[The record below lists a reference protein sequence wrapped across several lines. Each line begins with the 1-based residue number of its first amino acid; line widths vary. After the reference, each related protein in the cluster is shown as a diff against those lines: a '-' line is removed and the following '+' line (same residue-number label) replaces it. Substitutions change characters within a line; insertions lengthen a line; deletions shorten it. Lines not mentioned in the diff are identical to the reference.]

1 MHTFNLDIDVES
13 FWINFSDL
21 KGAMEESIPFPL
33 DCITYKCN
41 KCNKQLFLPKNGE
54 LYLDE
59 VESPISAI
67 LTKEKEQLEEIHL
80 RSCSNGLL
88 QLDEEV
94 GLPENILIFM
104 RKNNVDVI
112 KSFNI
117 ASEDYKPILVV
128 QSCTVLHNPVMV
140 LYQRNGSKNYTYFRL
155 ITKNFDSILNVNPDQ
170 HDQTDIEGVID
181 EESALSMQQNLPR
194 LTGGGRKILQDFR
207 YICQWCSPEYLAK
220 KNRGRFREIRNYR
233 DHFRKYHEDTHP
245 FSEFLNKVERD
256 DPKWFC
262 KLCRQK
268 ISLGNQLRH
277 QIICRPMRYQYEKAK
292 RGDKMSE
299 SSSTSEDLPSTSQHK
314 SDDESKDSEED
325 DSSESSG
332 NIIPPKKSKGNKV
345 SSDEE
350 KDESELAKGVSNF
363 IKRPGFSQFIVDTV
377 VRTLKESSSVPG
389 PAESSI
395 STQPKGPTDSSIPI
409 TETIET
415 SDSSIQTTE
424 TMALSRSS
432 NPTTETIVTSD
443 SSIPITETMEPSGSS
458 NPTTGPTV
466 PSASTGQQQ
475 LRDEINLE
483 PPNENIYDFQ
493 PESKEDAT
501 AESKE
506 VNSDND
512 EEEIDGCVKWWMA
525 IKEKNIYKTEV
536 DCPLQIFLDT
546 DSQEF
551 KDTIIQNYK
560 IHQKRKEDLDREMKH
575 LESGE
580 AKFHQFN
587 EDDQLYL
594 DQFIDYVK
602 NHSTKDILNIFSSEY
617 EMHGVQKGAKAT
629 TAQQYSYRIIE
640 FFNFLSE
647 RFRGFHLSWFFD
659 YKQEIAKRTTDGNLT
674 FDYFLPSKALVTE
687 FIKSFKYG
695 SNPAANCGIRMFA
708 LKKLFEMLI
717 KEYEE
722 HVDCFEGSFVER
734 KEAVEALVS
743 RLRSLNADICPSG
756 AIKHISIASN
766 KNHRKILAEQV
777 KRCPQKSL
785 EKVMKGVSEYLMS
798 SDYNYEKEILFK
810 LAYEKEKKP
819 TSREYIQSTNWLI
832 EQLICIGGNR
842 PCSLLGLT
850 VGDWQNR
857 KEGFCPFNQTEEN
870 EMIVEDAQYDSRK
883 VLKNP
888 YQKPKGSD
896 NDEPTGVIVESKSDK
911 VAVGPPCYIWL
922 PNELQDLVQAHSMMS
937 SKFFGQK
944 TDVTHPHTLLF
955 LNSKGRP
962 IRQIECKHFKS
973 YIGLPI
979 TAYDFRRSL
988 STFCFESKNEDI
1000 KNAEPSVLRHRKET
1014 GWAYYFQKHSEN
1026 VEFVNIQYALKNNLA
1041 QASDDEVSNYFSKLR
1056 EKAADQEWELN
1067 QKRNDKAAALS
1078 REVKDLEEKSIHDSK
1093 KKTGRYW
1100 ILPNE
1105 YRDFVQAV
1113 DIVID
1118 AATEI
1123 QKQDKCTDFDQL
1135 LLYVPGASNGGYF
1148 PPTKIWWRDMCRIL
1162 FGLNTE
1168 AGDLMRE
1175 AELDVYHGVPFA
1187 INTGRKKI
1195 QLEREKNKGDFEEYS
1210 VIGNYWRDKIREE
1223 VKTTVKKCEQ
1233 RPRFVF
1239 NQNDWEYFKS
1249 M

>member
-21 KGAMEESIPFPL
+21 KRAMEESIPLPL
-33 DCITYKCN
+33 DCITYRCN

-59 VESPISAI
+59 VKSPISAI

-80 RSCSNGLL
+80 RSCANGQL

-112 KSFNI
+112 NSFNI
-117 ASEDYKPILVV
+117 ASEEYKPILVV
-128 QSCTVLHNPVMV
+128 KSCTVLHNPVMV

-170 HDQTDIEGVID
+170 SEQMDSVLD
-181 EESALSMQQNLPR
+181 EESALTMQQNLPR
-194 LTGGGRKILQDFR
+194 LTGGGRKILQDYR
-207 YICQWCSPEYLAK
+207 YICQWCTPETLAK

-233 DHFRKYHEDTHP
+233 DHFRKYHEDNHP
-245 FSEFLNKVERD
+245 FSEFLNKVERN
-256 DPKWFC
+256 DPTWFC

-277 QIICRPMRYQYEKAK
+277 QIICRPMKWQYEKAK

-299 SSSTSEDLPSTSQHK
+299 SSSTSEDTPSTSQPK
-314 SDDESKDSEED
+314 SDGEYKDSEED
-325 DSSESSG
+325 DSSQSSG
-332 NIIPPKKSKGNKV
+332 IVPPKKSKGNKI

-350 KDESELAKGVSNF
+350 DDESEIAKGVSNF
-363 IKRPGFSQFIVDTV
+363 IRKPGFSQFIVDAV
-377 VRTLKESSSVPG
+377 VRSLQEGASVPG
-389 PAESSI
+389 PSESSM
-395 STQPKGPTDSSIPI
+395 STQPKGP
-409 TETIET
+409 
-415 SDSSIQTTE
+415 SDSSIQTTGS
-424 TMALSRSS
+424 MA
-432 NPTTETIVTSD
+432 
-443 SSIPITETMEPSGSS
+443 PSVSS

-466 PSASTGQQQ
+466 LSASSSQIPGPSYQITE
-475 LRDEINLE
+475 LRDEIHLE
-483 PPNENIYDFQ
+483 PTNENVYDFQ
-493 PESKEDAT
+493 PASKEDANV
-501 AESKE
+501 ESRVE
-506 VNSDND
+506 NSDDD
-512 EEEIDGCVKWWMA
+512 EEESDGCVKWWMA
-525 IKEKNIYKTEV
+525 IKEKNIYKTEK

-546 DSQEF
+546 DSQKF
-551 KDTIIQNYK
+551 KDTVISNYK
-560 IHQKRKEDLDREMKH
+560 IHQKRKEDLDREMEKI
-575 LESGE
+575 EAGE
-580 AKFHQFN
+580 AKFYQFN

-594 DQFIDYVK
+594 DQFIEYVK
-602 NHSTKDILNIFSSEY
+602 NSSTKDILNIFSSEY
-617 EMHGVQKGAKAT
+617 EMYGVQKGAKAT

-647 RFRGFHLSWFFD
+647 KFRGFHLSWFFD
-659 YKQEIAKRTTDGNLT
+659 YKTEIAKRTPDGNLT
-674 FDYFLPSKALVTE
+674 FDYFLPTKAIVTE

-708 LKKLFEMLI
+708 LKKLFEMLT

-722 HVDCFEGSFVER
+722 HVDSFPGSFVER
-734 KEAVEALVS
+734 KETVEALVS

-798 SDYNYEKEILFK
+798 SDYYYEKEVLFK

-857 KEGFCPFNQTEEN
+857 KEGFCPFNQSEEN
-870 EMIVEDAQYDSRK
+870 EMIVDDEQYDARK
-883 VLKNP
+883 ILKNP

-896 NDEPTGVIVESKSDK
+896 NDEPTGVIIESQSDK

-922 PNELQDLVQAHSMMS
+922 PNELQELVQAHSMMS
-937 SKFFGQK
+937 SKFFGEK

-962 IRQIECKHFKS
+962 IKQIECKHFKS

-1000 KNAEPSVLRHRKET
+1000 RNAEPSILRHRKET
-1014 GWAYYFQKHSEN
+1014 GFAYYFQKHSEN
-1026 VEFVNIQYALKNNLA
+1026 VEYVNIQYALKNNLA
-1041 QASDDEVSNYFSKLR
+1041 QASDDVVSDYFSKLR
-1056 EKAADQEWELN
+1056 EQAADQEWELN

-1078 REVKDLEEKSIHDSK
+1078 REILDLEAKSISNAK

-1105 YRDFVQAV
+1105 YRDFIHAV
-1113 DIVID
+1113 DTVIEL
-1118 AATEI
+1118 TTQI
-1123 QKQDKCTDFDQL
+1123 QAEDKCTDLDQL
-1135 LLYVPGASNGGYF
+1135 LLYVPGTSNGGYF
-1148 PPTKIWWRDMCRIL
+1148 PPNKIWWRDMCRIL
-1162 FGLNTE
+1162 FGLDTE
-1168 AGDLMRE
+1168 EGELMRE
-1175 AELDVYHGVPFA
+1175 AELDVYNGVPFA
-1187 INTGRKKI
+1187 INSGRKKI
-1195 QLEREKNKGDFEEYS
+1195 QLEREKNKTDFEEYS
-1210 VIGNYWRDKIREE
+1210 VIGNYWREKIKEE
-1223 VKTTVKKCEQ
+1223 VKTTVKRCEK

-1239 NQNDWEYFKS
+1239 NSNDWKYFKS
-1249 M
+1249 IIVQL